1 MIHIEAIK
9 KYKPINNQE
18 SNDQRII
25 LDYIDIFGNDVL
37 TRKNEIAH
45 LTSSGIILNDSM
57 TKMLMIHHN
66 IYKTWTWTGGHT
78 DGESDLLAVS
88 VKEAVEETGVKRIVP
103 LMREIASIDIIPVY
117 GHMKQDKFV
126 SSHLHLNISYILL
139 ADENESTI
147 VNTNETSGVKWIDIN
162 MISTFSN
169 EPYLVEIYN
178 KLIKKAKK
186 IRGLHE

>member
-1 MIHIEAIK
+1 MMHIEAIRN
-9 KYKPINNQE
+9 YTPINHQE

-25 LDYIDIFGNDVL
+25 LDFIDMFGHDVL

-139 ADENESTI
+139 ADENEGTI
-147 VNTNETSGVKWIDIN
+147 VNTNETSGVQWVDIN

>member
-9 KYKPINNQE
+9 KYKPINSQE

-25 LDYIDIFGNDVL
+25 LDYIDIFGHDVL

-45 LTSSGIILNDSM
+45 LTSSAIILNHSM

-78 DGESDLLAVS
+78 DGEPDLLAVS
-88 VKEAVEETGVKRIVP
+88 VKEAIEETGIQKIVP

-117 GHMKQDKFV
+117 GHIKHDKFV
-126 SSHLHLNISYILL
+126 SSHLHLNVSYILL

-147 VNTNETSGVKWIDIN
+147 VNTDETSGVQWVDIA

-178 KLIKKAKK
+178 KLIEKAKK
-186 IRGLHE
+186 TRGLHE